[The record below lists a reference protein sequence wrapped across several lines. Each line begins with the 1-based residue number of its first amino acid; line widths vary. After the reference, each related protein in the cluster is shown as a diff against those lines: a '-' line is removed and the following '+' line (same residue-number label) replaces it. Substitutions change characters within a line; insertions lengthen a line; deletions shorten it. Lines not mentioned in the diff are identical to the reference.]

1 VNLKR
6 PHGYD
11 ALARMTTDEGTHR
24 HTEPMLGRVQAPT
37 LVIMGSKDPDFPDPA
52 AEARFTA
59 DSLGGPAEVLM
70 IEGVGH
76 YPQTE
81 AVDAVAPAVA
91 AFVAKAA

>member
-1 VNLKR
+1 
-6 PHGYD
+6 
-11 ALARMTTDEGTHR
+11 MTTDEGTHR
-24 HTEPMLGRVQAPT
+24 HTTPMLPSVHAPT

-59 DSLGGPAEVLM
+59 DSLGGPTEVLM
-70 IEGVGH
+70 VEGVGH

-81 AVDAVAPAVA
+81 AVTEVADAVA